1 MNKLP
6 RVAMFGCNP
15 NISLANATTEIHIKG
30 GKKKT
35 ASFRDWLPI
44 TLEKWC
50 LVLH

>member
-30 GKKKT
+30 GKKKQPVSGT
-35 ASFRDWLPI
+35 GSP
-44 TLEKWC
+44 
-50 LVLH
+50 